1 MIARVLVANR
11 GEIAVRV
18 ITACHRLGIEAVVV
32 HSEPDADSMAVELAD
47 GAVALPGSSA
57 ADTYLD
63 IDRIVGA
70 AVESGCDA
78 VHPGYGFLAERADFA
93 SAVADATLTW
103 IGPSAPVIAMMGDK
117 LAARQVARDAGVAP
131 VPGAMFA
138 VDEPDAVRQ
147 FGDELGW
154 PLAVKAVHGG
164 GGRGMRVVAG
174 PGEVAELL
182 AAAQRESQSSFG
194 RPDVYVERFLARP
207 RHIEVQI
214 VADHHGGL
222 VVVGDRDCSIQR
234 RYQKLIEE
242 APAPQLPDAVRTGLA
257 EAASRLARAVGYT
270 NAGTVE
276 FLVEGDNLFFLEM
289 NTRIQVEHP
298 VTELVSGVDLVAE
311 QILVAGGAPLSFG
324 PGDVGPRGAAIEV
337 RINAE
342 DTTDGRFLP
351 VPGTLHRFQLPTGDH
366 VRVDTGYRAGDEIPA
381 AYDNLIAKISVWGAD
396 RDEARR
402 RAIDALG
409 AARRRRGADDCSDR
423 RRRAGRRGLPRR
435 RPLDELARRPARKA
449 AGGRRGAR
457 AGAVVPH
464 PPFRRHRGRGHRPEH
479 RAHPFQRTSTRS
491 GAAGAA
497 HQPGWRRRAGD
508 RTDARHGDDDRR
520 GGR

>member
-1 MIARVLVANR
+1 M
-11 GEIAVRV
+11 
-18 ITACHRLGIEAVVV
+18 
-32 HSEPDADSMAVELAD
+32 
-47 GAVALPGSSA
+47 
-57 ADTYLD
+57 
-63 IDRIVGA
+63 
-70 AVESGCDA
+70 
-78 VHPGYGFLAERADFA
+78 
-93 SAVADATLTW
+93 
-103 IGPSAPVIAMMGDK
+103 
-117 LAARQVARDAGVAP
+117 
-131 VPGAMFA
+131 
-138 VDEPDAVRQ
+138 
-147 FGDELGW
+147 
-154 PLAVKAVHGG
+154 
-164 GGRGMRVVAG
+164 
-174 PGEVAELL
+174 
-182 AAAQRESQSSFG
+182 
-194 RPDVYVERFLARP
+194 
-207 RHIEVQI
+207 
-214 VADHHGGL
+214 
-222 VVVGDRDCSIQR
+222 
-234 RYQKLIEE
+234 
-242 APAPQLPDAVRTGLA
+242 RTGLA

-409 AARRRRGADDCSDR
+409 ELDVAGVPTTAPIAVAVLADEDFRVVAHSTNWLADQLER
-423 RRRAGRRGLPRR
+423 LLADGEVHVLGRWYRIPRF
-435 RPLDELARRPARKA
+435 DDTV
-449 AGGRRGAR
+449 
-457 AGAVVPH
+457 GAVTA
-464 PPFRRHRGRGHRPEH
+464 ESTA
-479 RAHPFQRTSTRS
+479 AHPFQRTSTGS